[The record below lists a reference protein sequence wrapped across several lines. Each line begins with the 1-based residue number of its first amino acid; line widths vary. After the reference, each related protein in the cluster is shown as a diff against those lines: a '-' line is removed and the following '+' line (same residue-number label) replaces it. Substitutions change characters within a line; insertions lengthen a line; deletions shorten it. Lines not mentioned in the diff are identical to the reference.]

1 MQPSSNLD
9 RRGFL
14 GAGAAVGV
22 AGLVGAAEPA
32 KVKVGVIGCG
42 SVSHSYLP
50 HLSKCPHVELVSACD
65 IIAERAKAQAEKFK
79 IPNHYPHIDK
89 MLAGAA
95 FDLLVNLTDMQE
107 HERLNRAGGRGRQAR
122 LEREADGQLAR
133 RRAGAARRGQEE
145 GRPDLGRA
153 GDGGQPAVRVHGQ
166 DAGRRQARPAGGGP
180 RRLRPHRA
188 RTGPRSSTRRAAA
201 ACPTWRSTT

>member
-32 KVKVGVIGCG
+32 KVKIGVIGCG

-50 HLSKCPHVELVSACD
+50 HLSKSPHVELVSACD
-65 IIAERAKAQAEKFK
+65 IKPERAKAQAEKFK

-107 HERLNRAGGRGRQAR
+107 HEHLNRQAVAAGQAR
-122 LEREADGQLAR
+122 VEREADGQLAR
-133 RRAGAARRGQEE
+133 GRTRFARRGQQE
-145 GRPDLGRA
+145 GRPHLGRA

-166 DAGRRQARPAGGGP
+166 DAGGRQARPPGRGP

-188 RTGPRSSTRRAAA
+188 RLVRVLLREGRRQHARPR
-201 ACPTWRSTT
+201 RSTT